1 MLSLILFLSATTESQ
16 LGIFLAK
23 SSSRAGYIMSF
34 RPLIVTSKIASI
46 PRSSATLWLVGKVTG
61 TDAWSPACIPSML
74 STKPSKNFPF
84 SITTSTF
91 SPIARSGRRSPWD
104 PLSIAIDPPQ
114 TFFTL
119 EPSAFF
125 LYPIKSTTQT
135 APSLLISS
143 TESPRDAG
151 YTFAFVSAP
160 ERTCRTSEQGHQK
173 QEVRGRSSAG
183 EEEGQQPPLPTENA
197 SLLRIS
203 DRAFETS
210 SSSKG
215 SSSASIVRPL

>member
-1 MLSLILFLSATTESQ
+1 MLANLVLVCSSTRVSGISTSTRSTIAFSSALSTFLPVEIKLSSVMLSLILFLSATTESQ

-91 SPIARSGRRSPWD
+91 SPIARSGRRSP
-104 PLSIAIDPPQ
+104 
-114 TFFTL
+114 L

-160 ERTCRTSEQGHQK
+160 ERT
-173 QEVRGRSSAG
+173 
-183 EEEGQQPPLPTENA
+183 ENA